1 MCDDRTDHDLDVHGL
16 TRRGFG
22 VMAGSIGLAAAW
34 PVNAAAPATAE
45 RDVTIKTADGTCD
58 AYFVAPAKGKHPGV
72 LIWPDIFGLR
82 PAMRQMGKRLAE
94 SGYAVLVV
102 NQFYRSAK
110 SPIAPEGTAFD
121 AAFRDMVMPMRA
133 LLTPAAAMRDAQS
146 FIAFIDSQKETDRKR
161 RIGTAGY
168 CMGGPLVFQTAAAV
182 PARVG
187 AVASFHGGGL
197 ATDKPDSPHLLV
209 PKTQASYLIAVADN
223 DDKANPEEKDKL
235 RVAFDSAKRP
245 AEIEVY
251 EGAMHGWCPPDSR
264 AYNAPQAE
272 KAWGRM
278 LVLFGTALA

>member
-1 MCDDRTDHDLDVHGL
+1 MCDDRTDHDLNLHGL
-16 TRRGFG
+16 TRRGLG
-22 VMAGSIGLAAAW
+22 MLAGSVGLSAFFPA
-34 PVNAAAPATAE
+34 NAAALTVSE
-45 RDVTIKTADGTCD
+45 RDVTVKTSDGAADC
-58 AYFVAPAKGKHPGV
+58 YFVAPAKGKHPGV

-110 SPIAPEGTAFD
+110 APIAPENTPFD
-121 AAFRDMVMPMRA
+121 AAFRDKVMPMRA
-133 LLTPAAAMRDAQS
+133 LLTPDAAMRDAKA
-146 FIAFIDSQKETDRKR
+146 FIAFIDAQKETDRKR

-168 CMGGPLVFQTAAAV
+168 CMGGPLVFQTAGAV
-182 PARVG
+182 PNRVG

-197 ATDKPDSPHLLV
+197 ATDKPDSPHLLI
-209 PKTQASYLIAVADN
+209 PKTRANYLIAVADN
-223 DDKANPEEKDKL
+223 DDKANPQEKVTL
-235 RVAFDSAKRP
+235 RTAFDAAKRP

-272 KAWGRM
+272 KAWTRM
-278 LVLFGTALA
+278 LSLFGTALA